1 MTGET
6 LANSP
11 LLFILIGAGLLAIIA
26 FALYS
31 FKKAKKRCLDLGMS
45 EETISAVVKSTITAA
60 IVPSLAILLGFVILS
75 VSLGVAWP

>member
-11 LLFILIGAGLLAIIA
+11 VLFILIGAGLLAIIA

-31 FKKAKKRCLDLGMS
+31 FKKAKKR
-45 EETISAVVKSTITAA
+45 
-60 IVPSLAILLGFVILS
+60 
-75 VSLGVAWP
+75 